1 MSQQTAI
8 AKNKNKRREMIRK
21 RIRFYCVI
29 ILIAALIIFICI
41 AVSKSKSSSESKNT
55 KPKPSTDTVNSAL
68 SNVSETDASVS
79 SCLIYGTHLN
89 VSGSFENTGNST
101 VASASLVIRQGSK
114 STKLS
119 DLTVSSKGSKISF
132 YTSDKINKGIYLDDI
147 STCSG
152 CIILEV
158 TYSDGSTAAM
168 SLKDDAD
175 TADLDYYTVTKNGS
189 NREIC
194 ISFEKSGNHS
204 YLAINCTR
212 CELPDDVYDIVIDA
226 GHGGTDSGAIALD
239 GTYEST
245 LTLSYAK
252 SLKSKLEAKG
262 FKVLLTR
269 DGTEDASSDAPS
281 NMFGSNGRV
290 TVTCA
295 SKAKYCICIHFNSD
309 ETYSSNGGIEIYSPA
324 DADLTFAKTAASDV
338 VKNTGFS
345 YSALESWKVSDGV
358 YVRTLSESK
367 YNITPGVTNYYY
379 MIRETGGRATGAYM
393 DGTNTTYGANP
404 YMDSSQGVE
413 TYLFEC
419 GYLTVKKDLNLIK
432 TQKSSF
438 TGAIA
443 DAVNE
448 CIYDS

>member
-1 MSQQTAI
+1 MSQQTVI

-158 TYSDGSTAAM
+158 TY
-168 SLKDDAD
+168 
-175 TADLDYYTVTKNGS
+175 
-189 NREIC
+189 
-194 ISFEKSGNHS
+194 
-204 YLAINCTR
+204 
-212 CELPDDVYDIVIDA
+212 
-226 GHGGTDSGAIALD
+226 
-239 GTYEST
+239 
-245 LTLSYAK
+245 
-252 SLKSKLEAKG
+252 
-262 FKVLLTR
+262 
-269 DGTEDASSDAPS
+269 
-281 NMFGSNGRV
+281 
-290 TVTCA
+290 
-295 SKAKYCICIHFNSD
+295 
-309 ETYSSNGGIEIYSPA
+309 
-324 DADLTFAKTAASDV
+324 
-338 VKNTGFS
+338 
-345 YSALESWKVSDGV
+345 
-358 YVRTLSESK
+358 
-367 YNITPGVTNYYY
+367 
-379 MIRETGGRATGAYM
+379 
-393 DGTNTTYGANP
+393 
-404 YMDSSQGVE
+404 
-413 TYLFEC
+413 
-419 GYLTVKKDLNLIK
+419 
-432 TQKSSF
+432 
-438 TGAIA
+438 
-443 DAVNE
+443 
-448 CIYDS
+448 